1 MISSENLL
9 KLLNDWNLW
18 EGEMET
24 GIERKQ
30 YVNRLIPLFRRK
42 EIIVIKGIR
51 RSGKST
57 IMRQMMKNLV
67 KSGVQEKQLL
77 FLNLEDYNLKD
88 SLSIELLENTL
99 ELFKSRINS
108 GKKTYFFIDEVQLVP
123 EWERFLRT
131 KYDLNENIKFI
142 VSGSNASL
150 LSKELSTLLTGRNI
164 TIEVKPLN
172 YLEFK
177 DFRSNGSIEEF
188 LTFGGFPE
196 VVLEKNRITKKIILQ
211 QYFED
216 IINKDIINRHRIRNR
231 ETVFDLARYLIEN
244 SGGKHSMNRLS
255 KTLGVDDKT
264 VNEYVS
270 YMVDAFIIVRVPFFS
285 YSLKKRFNKA
295 TQTKY
300 YSADNGF
307 LQITS
312 LNFTK
317 DKGKRF
323 ENVMALTINMITN
336 DIAYWSE
343 NCEVD
348 FVFGNSAVNVTVS
361 ETSIPKRESEG
372 LLCFRDKNK
381 MHKLFLVTP
390 LGKTA
395 AVDTI
400 EVMAFEDFCKKII
413 LNENNY
419 SY

>member
-1 MISSENLL
+1 MISPENLL
-9 KLLNDWNLW
+9 KLLKDWNLW
-18 EGEMET
+18 GSKIET
-24 GIERKQ
+24 GVERKQ
-30 YVNRLIPLFRRK
+30 YVNRLTPLFRRK

-57 IMRQMMKNLV
+57 IMKQMMENLV
-67 KSGVQEKQLL
+67 ENGVQKTQLL

-99 ELFKSRINS
+99 EVFKSRINN
-108 GKKTYFFIDEVQLVP
+108 GKKTYFFIDEIQLVP

-172 YLEFK
+172 YLEFM
-177 DFRSNGSIEEF
+177 DFRKNGDLEEF

-196 VVLEKNRITKKIILQ
+196 VVLEKDNATKKIILQ

-216 IINKDIINRHRIRNR
+216 IINKDIIARYRIRNR

-244 SGGKHSMNRLS
+244 SGGKHSMNKLS

-270 YMVDAFIIVRVPFFS
+270 YMVDAFIIIKVPFFS
-285 YSLKKRFNKA
+285 YSLKKRFNKT

-312 LNFTK
+312 LNFTE

-323 ENVMALTINMITN
+323 ENVVALTINMATN

-343 NCEVD
+343 SCEVD
-348 FVFGNSAVNVTVS
+348 FVFGNSAVNVTVA
-361 ETSIPKRESEG
+361 ETIIPKRESDG
-372 LLCFRDKNK
+372 LICFSEKNK
-381 MHKLFLVTP
+381 KHKLLIVTP
-390 LGKTA
+390 LGKA
-395 AVDTI
+395 EVNDII
-400 EVMAFEDFCKKII
+400 EVVGFEDFCKKIVSGI
-413 LNENNY
+413 
-419 SY
+419 